1 MVFVFILVVLFVV
14 YALYK
19 FHDSSDDSNQ
29 TKKMVE
35 STTTEPQKAFHTSGD
50 VVNDQ
55 HIGRDF
61 ERAGDYENAIKA
73 YESAFRRSLKNS
85 VDPTPPPNIFM
96 REAIIYRKLKMYEKE
111 VETINRAIKYGTFQ
125 TKTTTDKLKN
135 RLPRAQEL
143 LEKNN

>member
-1 MVFVFILVVLFVV
+1 MAFVFLLVVLCIM

-19 FHDSSDDSNQ
+19 FYGSSN
-29 TKKMVE
+29 E
-35 STTTEPQKAFHTSGD
+35 SSQPEKTVKSATIKTRKTFHTSGD

-73 YESAFRRSLKNS
+73 YESAFRISLKNDI
-85 VDPTPPPNIFM
+85 DPTPPPNIFM

-143 LEKNN
+143 LEKNK